1 MTITKIFHFTLLLV
15 CFSAFTA
22 GQFALASE
30 EGLFTRIHHQYQS
43 NRAMGMGDAF
53 IAVTN
58 DYSAIFYNP
67 AALARRETGQF
78 NGSIEVGV
86 SNSFNDFYKD
96 FKDPQFTGTE
106 SQKFDQ
112 ATDLLKKH
120 FGKTFSARIGLM
132 HGILARPYW
141 GLAIL
146 PLDLTT
152 EFKIHGPELS
162 PSIHLRTIAD
172 TTIAYA
178 YANEWQ
184 GLLPG
189 RLSWGTTAK
198 FVNRA
203 YANGAINALDLTEAG
218 NTVGDTFSK
227 ERVSDGF
234 TIDFDLGALYTP
246 ELPGD
251 GIWYAF
257 KLAKPTF
264 GAVLRN
270 VLDYGFESSLKL
282 TNKNRI
288 SKPEKLHRVLDLGAK
303 FEYPELW
310 IFGGRGAI
318 DFRDIMHPN
327 VNFRKS
333 LHIGFEFDWSVFSW
347 WKGAYRVGL
356 NQGYMTAGISAL
368 LFTFN
373 LDLVTYGEDVGSFGT
388 TRENRVYMAKFNLDF

>member
-1 MTITKIFHFTLLLV
+1 
-15 CFSAFTA
+15 
-22 GQFALASE
+22 
-30 EGLFTRIHHQYQS
+30 
-43 NRAMGMGDAF
+43 
-53 IAVTN
+53 VTN

-78 NGSIEVGV
+78 NGSLEFGI
-86 SNSFNDFYKD
+86 SSSFNEFAKD

-112 ATDLLKKH
+112 ATALLQKH
-120 FGKTFSARIGLM
+120 FGKTFSARFGLLE
-132 HGILARPYW
+132 GILVRPYW

-146 PLDLTT
+146 PMDLTT

-178 YANEWQ
+178 YADE
-184 GLLPG
+184 LPGYLTG
-189 RLSWGTTAK
+189 RLSWGVTGK
-198 FVNRA
+198 FINRA
-203 YANGAINALDLTEAG
+203 YVNGAINALDLTKEN

-227 ERVSDGF
+227 ERISDGY

-246 ELPGD
+246 ELPGE
-251 GIWYAF
+251 GMWYVF

-270 VLDYGFESSLKL
+270 VLDYGFGSSMKL
-282 TNKNRI
+282 TNKTQI
-288 SKPEKLHRVLDLGAK
+288 SQPEKLHRVLDLGAK

-310 IFGGRGAI
+310 LFGGRGAI

-327 VNFRKS
+327 INARKS
-333 LHIGFEFDWSVFSW
+333 LHVGFEFDWTVFSW
-347 WKGAYRVGL
+347 WKGSYRVGL
-356 NQGYMTAGISAL
+356 NQGYMTAGLSAL

-373 LDLVTYGEDVGSFGT
+373 LDLVTYGEDVGSFST
-388 TRENRVYMAKFNLDF
+388 PRENRVYMAKLNLDF